1 MNAKQVDAPLVAIV
15 GPTASG
21 KSALAIYLAGT
32 LGGEV
37 IVCDS
42 TQLYRRFNIGTAK
55 PDEAERRGI
64 PHHLLDIYE
73 PEQISTA
80 GEYRRLAIEILEG
93 IARRKRLPIL
103 TVGTGLY
110 LRALLEGLA
119 ETPLRSEELRRRLAT
134 HSRNRGPDYLHRLL
148 RRMDREAAARIAP
161 RDHQKLVRAIEVCVL
176 AGKQITEVHR
186 AGRAP
191 LEGFRPVKIGLNPP
205 RPELYRRIGWR
216 VAAMLDRGW
225 LEEVRQLVASG
236 LPAKCKPF
244 DFIGYR
250 ELRDHLE
257 GKLDLSAA
265 VAAIE
270 QSTRRYAKRQLTWFR
285 KEPGVT
291 WFEGFGDA
299 AALQNA
305 VLAHVQAALGKQVA
319 RAAGREGV

>member
-1 MNAKQVDAPLVAIV
+1 MIARESVAPLVAVV

-21 KSALAIYLAGT
+21 KSALAIFLAGK

-37 IVCDS
+37 LSCDS

-64 PHHLLDIYE
+64 PHHLLDVYD

-80 GEYRRLAIEILEG
+80 GEYRRLALEVLENL
-93 IARRKRLPIL
+93 RLRKRLPIL

-119 ETPLRSEELRRRLAT
+119 ETPLRSEDLRKRLVAD
-134 HSRNRGPDYLHRLL
+134 SRGKGPDYLHRLL
-148 RRMDREAAARIAP
+148 RRLDPEASARIAP
-161 RDHQKLVRAIEVCVL
+161 RDDQKLVRAIEVCVL
-176 AGKQITEVHR
+176 SGKGITEAHR

-191 LEGFRPVKIGLNPP
+191 LEGFHPVKIGLNPP
-205 RPELYRRIGWR
+205 RPELYKRIGWR
-216 VAAMLDRGW
+216 VRAMLDRGW

-236 LPAKCKPF
+236 LPGKCKPF
-244 DFIGYR
+244 EFIGYR
-250 ELRDHLE
+250 ELRDHLQD
-257 GKLDLSAA
+257 KVDLSAA

-285 KEPGVT
+285 KEAGVT

-299 AALQNA
+299 AALQRG
-305 VLAHVQAALGKQVA
+305 VLAHIQKELGKLSA
-319 RAAGREGV
+319 RATAPDSV

>member
-1 MNAKQVDAPLVAIV
+1 MNAQESAAPLVAVV

-21 KSALAIYLAGT
+21 KSALAVFLAGK

-37 IVCDS
+37 IACDS

-55 PDEAERRGI
+55 PDETERRGV
-64 PHHLLDIYE
+64 PHHLLDLYE
-73 PEQISTA
+73 PEQVSTA
-80 GEYRRLAIEILEG
+80 GEYRRLALEVLEDLR
-93 IARRKRLPIL
+93 RRKRLPIL

-119 ETPLRSEELRRRLAT
+119 ETPLRSEDLRKRLAAD
-134 HSRNRGPDYLHRLL
+134 SRGKGPIYLHRLL
-148 RRMDREAAARIAP
+148 RRLDREAAARIAP

-176 AGKQITEVHR
+176 AGKRITEVHR
-186 AGRAP
+186 TGRAP
-191 LEGFRPVKIGLNPP
+191 LEGFHPVKIGLNPP
-205 RPELYRRIGWR
+205 RPELYKRISWR

-244 DFIGYR
+244 EFIGYR

-257 GKLDLSAA
+257 GKTNLSAA
-265 VAAIE
+265 MAAIE
-270 QSTRRYAKRQLTWFR
+270 QATRRYAKRQLTWFR

-291 WFEGFGDA
+291 WFEGFGDDA
-299 AALQNA
+299 GLQGAL
-305 VLAHVQAALGKQVA
+305 LAHIQKELVKLPA
-319 RAAGREGV
+319 RAAAPDGV